1 MFIILRT
8 AGETIFCLERGEK
21 NATFMVGKAEEVLP
35 AAYDENSCDVELK
48 KGGIEFIRDIHQ
60 LNANVTIDVNSKTP
74 DVIVVD
80 PPRKGCDEKCLETM
94 IQMQPDR
101 IVYVSCD
108 SATLCRDL
116 KYLCAN
122 GYELKQVTPVD
133 QFCHSMHVENTC
145 LLERR

>member
-1 MFIILRT
+1 MDAKRNASINNI
-8 AGETIFCLERGEK
+8 E

-35 AAYDENSCDVELK
+35 AAYNEK
-48 KGGIEFIRDIHQ
+48 
-60 LNANVTIDVNSKTP
+60 VTIDATSKTP

-133 QFCHSMHVENTC
+133 QFCHSMHVEVVS
-145 LLERR
+145 LLQRVSKTRERTLRDGLRRP